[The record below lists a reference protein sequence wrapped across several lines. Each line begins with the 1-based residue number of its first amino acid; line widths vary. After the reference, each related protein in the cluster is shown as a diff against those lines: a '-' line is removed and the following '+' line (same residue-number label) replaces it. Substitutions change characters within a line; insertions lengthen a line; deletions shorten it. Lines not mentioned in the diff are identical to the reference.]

1 MTNGEPGVRSSG
13 GPLHAIAW
21 VAVLAGGAGSIG
33 LMYRAGSRAPWL
45 LLAMFLVW
53 VASPFLAL
61 AWALRAAPRRAA
73 AAGATIDGTALV
85 VAAASVA
92 LYARL
97 IPAPR
102 SPNAFIFI
110 VGPLAAWVAIAIA
123 GLMAWRATAPSR
135 SATPRA

>member
-1 MTNGEPGVRSSG
+1 MTKRKPGVRSSG

-21 VAVLAGGAGSIG
+21 VAVVAGATGSIG
-33 LMYRAGSRAPWL
+33 LMYVAGSRAPWL

-53 VASPFLAL
+53 VASPFVAL
-61 AWALRAAPRRAA
+61 SWALRAAPRWAA

-110 VGPLAAWVAIAIA
+110 VGPLAAWFAIASA

>member
-1 MTNGEPGVRSSG
+1 MTTDDPGVQPSG
-13 GPLHAIAW
+13 GPFHAMAW
-21 VAVLAGGAGSIG
+21 AAVLAGGAGSIG

-45 LLAMFLVW
+45 LLAMFVLW
-53 VASPFLAL
+53 VVSPFVAL
-61 AWALRAAPRRAA
+61 AWALLAAPRWPAPARAA
-73 AAGATIDGTALV
+73 ARWTTVV
-85 VAAASVA
+85 VAAASLA

-110 VGPLAAWVAIAIA
+110 VGPVAAWLAIAIA
-123 GLMAWRATAPSR
+123 GLIAWRATAPSR